1 MICKGLDLRV
11 PFVSAQLMSATT
23 ETLLCEQDGTS
34 PYFGAVVGR
43 CANRIAAGKFT
54 LEGESGTRTYQLATN
69 NGPNHLHGGAFF

>member
-1 MICKGLDLRV
+1 M
-11 PFVSAQLMSATT
+11 SAQLMSATM

-69 NGPNHLHGGAFF
+69 NGPNHLHGGAFFLARGSSKQGVAY